1 MNSFFHRW
9 SKGQWAR
16 RLMLSV
22 LGLLALWLVA
32 WLGMPPLLKWQLA
45 KQGTAALGRQVTVD
59 RVDFRPWSL
68 EISIE
73 GLRVANAAGDGE
85 QFSLGRLYA
94 NAELQSLFRLAP
106 VLDALVL
113 EHPRLVLR
121 HLGEGRYDVDD
132 VLQRLRPKEDEP
144 SSDPAHFALFNLSLS
159 DGELAFIDDSVG
171 VTHQLSGLSVGVP
184 FLSNLPSRRD
194 VVTQPRLAF
203 VLNGSAFDSS
213 ASTTPFAH
221 TRETDASVDI
231 PELDLAPYLPYWP
244 ADWPVKPEAGVLQLA
259 LKLAFEHQD
268 TPRLSLSGTAALSNL
283 RVVERTGTSTTAE
296 LLTWDRLGVTLNR
309 VEPLAGQ
316 VDLAAIDWKS
326 PTVSISRDAAGL
338 LNLQRVAQAWAD
350 QSRSAASPPAPAT
363 VAPRASPAPASPW
376 KVSVARLNLEGGTV
390 RWRDASTKPA
400 AQLALEALSVQAQ
413 ALSWPMQAPV
423 PFEVSARLGQTPLS
437 LKGTATDAEAKAQ
450 ASMGELPLSTFAPY
464 AASVLTQELDG
475 RLAADLDVEWRA
487 AKADQPMGLL
497 VHAPR
502 IDLSEARLGS
512 SRQPQASLRGLQ
524 VQDARIDLAGS
535 TVVVGKIVLD
545 RPQVRAQR
553 DKAGRWMVDGWM
565 KAPDATAAAPASKPA
580 EPSPW
585 QVTLADVQIDAG
597 AVALEDLALA
607 RPVRLDL
614 NQIRLQVKNL
624 QPLARSQ
631 PDMPVSL
638 QLRMGAARGNRA
650 EPGRLAL
657 DGTLR
662 LPGKSERDA
671 DSLRTQLKVQ
681 ADKLPLHAL
690 EPYFGDRLN
699 LDLLRAD
706 TSYRGTVEAAL
717 PSAGLR
723 LSVAGNVGLDD
734 FAANTLSP
742 AEELLAWKSLQVR
755 GLRLAMAPGQVT
767 RVAVQ
772 ETVLSDYFAR
782 LIIDETGRINL
793 QGLVKHEGDAPP
805 PAGATAPAATA
816 SPPQPPS
823 ASAGAVPDPD
833 IRFGPISLVNG
844 RVLFSDRF
852 IKPNY
857 SANLSELTGS
867 LSAFASVPPGG
878 APQMADLTLRGRA
891 EGTAALEIDGK
902 LNPLAQPLALDIRA
916 LVRNLELPPLSPYTV
931 KYAGYGI
938 ERGKLS
944 MDVAYKIEPNGQ
956 LTASNQII
964 LNQLSFGD
972 RVEGS
977 EAPNLPV
984 KLAVALLADRNG
996 VIDINLP
1003 VSGSLN
1009 DPQFKLAPLIF
1020 RLIFNLIGK
1029 AITSP
1034 FSLVASAF
1042 GGGGEEMSRVAFTPG
1057 SKALDAEARQ
1067 RLDAVAKALADRPSL
1082 QITVVGHG
1090 DLEAERSGYQRAR
1103 LDERV
1108 VAEKRR
1114 QLARNGAAISDTLA
1128 VTPAE
1133 YPALLKEVYRR
1144 TDIPKPRNLVG
1155 MAKDLPQAE
1164 MEALLLA
1171 SIPVTPD
1178 AIRDL
1183 AVARGV
1189 VVKDYLAARQLPE
1202 DRMFLGAPQLGRQG
1216 EKWQPQAE
1224 LKLAPR

>member
-1 MNSFFHRW
+1 M
-9 SKGQWAR
+9 
-16 RLMLSV
+16 
-22 LGLLALWLVA
+22 LGLLGLLLLWLVT
-32 WLGMPPLLKWQLA
+32 WLGVPPLLKWQLA
-45 KQGTAALGRQVTVD
+45 QQATAQLGRQVTVE

-68 EISIE
+68 ELSIE

-85 QFSLGRLYA
+85 QFSLERAYVD
-94 NAELQSLFRLAP
+94 AELQSLFRLAP

-113 EHPRLVLR
+113 EHPKLQLR

-132 VLQRLRPKEDEP
+132 VLQRLRPKDDEP
-144 SSDPAHFALFNLSLS
+144 PSDPAQFALFNLKLS
-159 DGELAFIDDSVG
+159 DGELVFVDDSVG
-171 VTHQLSGLSVGVP
+171 VTHQLTGLTVGVP

-194 VVTQPRLAF
+194 VVTQPHLAF
-203 VLNGSAFDSS
+203 VLNGSAFDSR
-213 ASTTPFAH
+213 ASTTPFAQ
-221 TRETDASVDI
+221 TRDTDASVDI

-244 ADWPVKPEAGVLQLA
+244 AAWPVKPEAGALQLG
-259 LKLAFEHQD
+259 LKLAFEQQE
-268 TPRLSLSGTAALSNL
+268 TPRLSLSGTVAITGL
-283 RVVERTGTSTTAE
+283 RVVERTGPSTTAE
-296 LLTWDRLGVTLNR
+296 LLAWERLGVTLNR

-316 VDLAAIDWKS
+316 VDLAAVELKS

-338 LNLQRVAQAWAD
+338 LNMQRVVQAWAD
-350 QSRSAASPPAPAT
+350 KAGGQASPAAAPAATGSPTAPAPAW
-363 VAPRASPAPASPW
+363 A
-376 KVSVARLNLEGGTV
+376 VSVARLSLDGGAV
-390 RWRDASTKPA
+390 RWRDASTAPA

-413 ALSWPMQAPV
+413 SLSWPVRAPV
-423 PFEVSARLGQTPLS
+423 PFEVSARLGQTPLT
-437 LKGTATDAEAKAQ
+437 LKGSATDAEAKAQ
-450 ASMGELPLSTFAPY
+450 VSIGELPLSTFAPY
-464 AASVLTQELDG
+464 AAGVLTHELDG
-475 RLAADLDVEWRA
+475 RLAADLDLEWRA

-497 VHAPR
+497 VSASQ
-502 IDLSEARLGS
+502 IQLSEARLGTA
-512 SRQPQASLRGLQ
+512 RQPQASLRKFQ
-524 VQDARIDLAGS
+524 VQDARVDLAS
-535 TVVVGKIVLD
+535 SAVVVGKVVLD

-565 KAPDATAAAPASKPA
+565 KASGDASQAKPAAPSSWKL
-580 EPSPW
+580 
-585 QVTLADVQIDAG
+585 TLADVQIDG
-597 AVALEDLALA
+597 GTVAFEDLAQA

-624 QPLARSQ
+624 QPLASSQ
-631 PDMPVSL
+631 PDMPLSL
-638 QLRMGAARGNRA
+638 QLRMGASRGNRA

-662 LPGKSERDA
+662 LPGQGARDA

-717 PSAGLR
+717 PPAGLR
-723 LSVAGNVGLDD
+723 LAVAGNVGLDD

-755 GLRLAMAPGQVT
+755 GLRLAMAPGQIT

-782 LIIDETGRINL
+782 VIIDDTGRINL
-793 QGLVKHEGDAPP
+793 QGLVKHDESAPAP
-805 PAGATAPAATA
+805 TGTAAPAATA
-816 SPPQPPS
+816 SPPPPPAS
-823 ASAGAVPDPD
+823 ASAVPDPD

-916 LVRNLELPPLSPYTV
+916 QVRNLELPPLSPYTV

-944 MDVAYKIEPNGQ
+944 MDVTYKIEPSGQ

-964 LNQLSFGD
+964 LNQLNFGD
-972 RVEGS
+972 RVAGS

-1034 FSLVASAF
+1034 FSLIAGALS
-1042 GGGGEEMSRVAFTPG
+1042 GGGEEMNQVVFTPG
-1057 SKALDAEARQ
+1057 SKALDGEARQ
-1067 RLDAVAKALADRPSL
+1067 RLDTVAKALTDRPNL

-1090 DLEAERSGYQRAR
+1090 DLEAERAGYQRAR

-1108 VAEKRR
+1108 LAEKRR
-1114 QLARNGAAISDTLA
+1114 QLARDGAAISDSLA
-1128 VTPAE
+1128 VSPAE

-1171 SIPVTPD
+1171 SIPVSAD
-1178 AIRDL
+1178 AIREL

-1189 VVKDYLAARQLPE
+1189 VVKDYLASRQLPE
-1202 DRMFLGAPQLGRQG
+1202 DRMFLGAPHVGAQG
-1216 EKWQPQAE
+1216 EKWRPQAE

>member
-1 MNSFFHRW
+1 MW
-9 SKGQWAR
+9 G
-16 RLMLSV
+16 L
-22 LGLLALWLVA
+22 LGLLLLWLAA
-32 WLGMPPLLKWQLA
+32 WLCVPPLLKWQLA
-45 KQGTAALGRQVTVD
+45 QQATAKLGRQVTVE
-59 RVDFRPWSL
+59 RIDFRPWSL
-68 EISIE
+68 EMSIE

-85 QFSLGRLYA
+85 QFSLRRAYVD
-94 NAELQSLFRLAP
+94 AELQSLFRFAP

-113 EHPRLVLR
+113 EHPRLQLR

-132 VLQRLRPKEDEP
+132 VLQRLSPKDDEP
-144 SSDPAHFALFNLSLS
+144 PSDPAQFALFNLKLS
-159 DGELAFIDDSVG
+159 DGELVFVDDSVG
-171 VTHQLSGLSVGVP
+171 VAHRLSALTVGVP

-194 VVTQPRLAF
+194 VVTQPHLAF
-203 VLNGSAFDSS
+203 VLNGSAFDSR
-213 ASTTPFAH
+213 ASTTPFAQ
-221 TRETDASVDI
+221 TRDTDASVDI

-244 ADWPVKPEAGVLQLA
+244 AAWPVKPESGSLQLG
-259 LKLAFEHQD
+259 LKLEFEQQE
-268 TPRLSLSGTAALSNL
+268 TPRLSLSGTVALTGL
-283 RVVERTGTSTTAE
+283 RVVERTSPTTTAE
-296 LLTWDRLGVTLNR
+296 LLAWERLGVTLNR

-316 VDLAAIDWKS
+316 VDLAAVELKS
-326 PTVSISRDAAGL
+326 PVVSISRDASGL
-338 LNLQRVAQAWAD
+338 LNLQRVVQGWAD
-350 QSRSAASPPAPAT
+350 KGSPAAAPAASGAPTA
-363 VAPRASPAPASPW
+363 APASAW
-376 KVSVARLNLEGGTV
+376 AVSVAKLSLDGGTV
-390 RWRDASTKPA
+390 RWRDASTQPA
-400 AQLALEALSVQAQ
+400 AQLALEDLKVQ
-413 ALSWPMQAPV
+413 ALSLSWPVRAPV
-423 PFEVSARLGQTPLS
+423 PFEASARLGQTPLT
-437 LKGTATDAEAKAQ
+437 LKGAATDAEAKAQ
-450 ASMGELPLSTFAPY
+450 ISLGELPLSSFAPY
-464 AASVLTQELDG
+464 TASMLTPELDG
-475 RLAADLDVEWRA
+475 RLAADVDLEWRA

-497 VHAPR
+497 VNASR
-502 IDLSEARLGS
+502 VELSEARLGTV
-512 SRQPQASLRGLQ
+512 RQPQASLRSVQ
-524 VQDARIDLAGS
+524 VQDARVDLAGS
-535 TVVVGKIVLD
+535 TVTVGKVALN

-565 KAPDATAAAPASKPA
+565 KGSGGAPQAASTKPA

-585 QVTLADVQIDAG
+585 KVTLADVQIDG
-597 AVALEDLALA
+597 GTVALEDLALA

-614 NQIRLQVKNL
+614 NQIRLRVKNL
-624 QPLARSQ
+624 QPLASSQ
-631 PDMPVSL
+631 PDMPLSL
-638 QLRMGAARGNRA
+638 QLRMGAARGNRT
-650 EPGRLAL
+650 EPGRLSL

-662 LPGKSERDA
+662 LPGKTERDA

-699 LDLLRAD
+699 LELLRAD

-723 LSVAGNVGLDD
+723 LAVAGNVGLDD

-742 AEELLAWKSLQVR
+742 AEDLLAWKSLQVR
-755 GLRLAMAPGQVT
+755 GLRLTLAPGQIT

-782 LIIDETGRINL
+782 VIIDETGRINL
-793 QGLVKHEGDAPP
+793 QGLVRHEGDAPP
-805 PAGATAPAATA
+805 STGAAVPATTTAAVPPPLTA
-816 SPPQPPS
+816 
-823 ASAGAVPDPD
+823 GTVPDPD

-878 APQMADLTLRGRA
+878 VPQMADLTLRGRA
-891 EGTAALEIDGK
+891 EGTAALEIDGQ
-902 LNPLAQPLALDIRA
+902 LNPLAQPLALDIRGR
-916 LVRNLELPPLSPYTV
+916 VRNLELPPLSPYTV

-944 MDVAYKIEPNGQ
+944 MDVAYKIEPDGQ

-964 LNQLSFGD
+964 LNQLNFGD
-972 RVEGS
+972 RVAGS

-1034 FSLVASAF
+1034 FSLVAGAL
-1042 GGGGEEMSRVAFTPG
+1042 GGGGEEMNQVVFAPG
-1057 SKALDAEARQ
+1057 SKALDGEARQ
-1067 RLDAVAKALADRPSL
+1067 RLDTVAKALTDRPNL

-1090 DLEAERSGYQRAR
+1090 DLEAERAGYQRSR

-1108 VAEKRR
+1108 LAEKRR
-1114 QLARNGAAISDTLA
+1114 QLARDGVAIGDSLA
-1128 VTPAE
+1128 VSPAE

-1171 SIPVTPD
+1171 SIPVTAD
-1178 AIRDL
+1178 AIREL
-1183 AVARGV
+1183 AVGRGV
-1189 VVKDYLAARQLPE
+1189 VVKDYLASRQLPE
-1202 DRMFLGAPQLGRQG
+1202 DRMFLGAPQVGAQG
-1216 EKWQPQAE
+1216 EKWRPQAE

>member
-1 MNSFFHRW
+1 MNSFFSKWSQGRW
-9 SKGQWAR
+9 AQ
-16 RLMLSV
+16 RLMWGV
-22 LGLLALWLVA
+22 LGLLLLWLVT
-32 WLGMPPLLKWQLA
+32 WLGVPPLLKWQLA
-45 KQGTAALGRQVTVD
+45 KQVTASLGRQVTVE

-68 EISIE
+68 EMTIE

-85 QFSLGRLYA
+85 QFSLGRVYVD
-94 NAELQSLFRLAP
+94 AELQSLFRFAP
-106 VLDALVL
+106 VLDAVVL
-113 EHPRLVLR
+113 EHPRLHLR

-132 VLQRLRPKEDEP
+132 ILQRLRPKDEAP
-144 SSDPAHFALFNLSLS
+144 PSDPAQFALFNLKLS
-159 DGELAFIDDSVG
+159 EGELVFADDTVG
-171 VTHQLSGLSVGVP
+171 VTHQLSGLTVGVP

-194 VVTQPRLAF
+194 VETQPHLAF

-213 ASTTPFAH
+213 ASTTPFAQ
-221 TRETDASVDI
+221 TRDTDASVDI

-244 ADWPVKPEAGVLQLA
+244 AAWPVKPESGSLQLGLQLA
-259 LKLAFEHQD
+259 FEQQD
-268 TPRLSLSGTAALSNL
+268 TPRLSLSGTVALTGL
-283 RVVERTGTSTTAE
+283 RLVERTGPSATAE
-296 LLTWDRLGVTLNR
+296 LLAWERLDVTLNR

-316 VDLAAIDWKS
+316 VDLAAVELKS
-326 PTVSISRDAAGL
+326 PTVSISRDASGL
-338 LNLQRVAQAWAD
+338 MNLQRVAQAWAG
-350 QSRSAASPPAPAT
+350 QAEVKPPAPA
-363 VAPRASPAPASPW
+363 APKAPAPAW
-376 KVSVARLNLEGGTV
+376 AVNVARLTLEGGTV
-390 RWRDASTKPA
+390 RWRDGASKPA

-413 ALSWPMQAPV
+413 SLSWPVQAPI
-423 PFEVSARLGQTPLS
+423 PFEVSARLGQTPLT
-437 LKGTATDAEAKAQ
+437 LKGSATDAEAKAQ
-450 ASMGELPLSTFAPY
+450 ISVGELPLSSFAPY
-464 AASVLTQELDG
+464 IASVLTPELDG
-475 RLAADLDVEWRA
+475 RLAAELDLEWRA
-487 AKADQPMGLL
+487 AQGERPMGLVVSASRL
-497 VHAPR
+497 
-502 IDLSEARLGS
+502 DLSEARLGS
-512 SRQPQASLRGLQ
+512 SRQPQASLYGLQ
-524 VQDARIDLAGS
+524 VQDARVDLASS
-535 TVVVGKIVLD
+535 TVTVGKVALN

-553 DKAGRWMVDGWM
+553 DKAGRWMVDDWM
-565 KAPDATAAAPASKPA
+565 KASGDAPSATPSKPA

-585 QVTLADVQIDAG
+585 QVTLSDVQIDG
-597 AVALEDLALA
+597 GTVALEDLALS

-631 PDMPVSL
+631 ADMPLSL
-638 QLRMGAARGNRA
+638 QLRMGVARGNRT

-662 LPGKSERDA
+662 LPGKTARDA

-681 ADKLPLHAL
+681 ADRLPLHAL

-723 LSVAGNVGLDD
+723 LALAGNVGLDD

-755 GLRLAMAPGQVT
+755 GLKLAMAPGEVT

-782 LIIDETGRINL
+782 VIIDETGRINL
-793 QGLVKHEGDAPP
+793 QGLVKHDGEAPP
-805 PAGATAPAATA
+805 PTGAAVPATPAAA
-816 SPPQPPS
+816 
-823 ASAGAVPDPD
+823 AAVPDPD

-916 LVRNLELPPLSPYTV
+916 QVRNLELPPLSPYTV

-944 MDVAYKIEPNGQ
+944 MDVTYKIEPDGQ
-956 LTASNQII
+956 LTASNQVI

-972 RVEGS
+972 RVAGS

-1034 FSLVASAF
+1034 FSLIAGAL
-1042 GGGGEEMSRVAFTPG
+1042 GGGGDEMSQVAFTPG
-1057 SKALDAEARQ
+1057 SKVLDGEARQ
-1067 RLDAVAKALADRPSL
+1067 RLDTVAKALADRPNL
-1082 QITVVGHG
+1082 QITVVGQG

-1108 VAEKRR
+1108 LAEKRR
-1114 QLARNGAAISDTLA
+1114 QLARDGAAISEALT
-1128 VTPAE
+1128 VSSAE

-1155 MAKDLPQAE
+1155 IAKDLPQVE
-1164 MEALLLA
+1164 MEALLLS
-1171 SIPVTPD
+1171 SIPVSAD
-1178 AIRDL
+1178 AIREL

-1189 VVKDYLAARQLPE
+1189 VVKDYLAGRQLPE
-1202 DRMFLGAPQLGRQG
+1202 DRMFLGAPQVGAQG
-1216 EKWQPQAE
+1216 EKWRPQAE